1 MLQLPNNEAGPP
13 PTTATY
19 VDNADCAMCHS
30 ALNTSWSSTP
40 HARAY
45 PDLVSGFNLPTC
57 KPCHT
62 TGAGVPEIFPA
73 TGYNV
78 TTNLPAYLQNV
89 TCQSCHG
96 PGSEHIVAGNATQAR
111 AMIGLV
117 MNASL
122 CGSCHFA
129 EEGLSGLHH
138 PTYNEWQV
146 SGHNESDL
154 PSYIKNNVACANC
167 HEAWLAMKFLE
178 TGQTSTVMR
187 QPDEDAPITWEIA
200 CATCHDPHSTG
211 QSGFQLRVP
220 VEQICAKCHN
230 AGDTNQVGMTPH
242 HPMAEM
248 RNDTAGYITDRTG
261 LDYMPTVYCS
271 QCHMGTTQAGLP
283 NHTFMPNPTAC
294 LACHNST
301 GLLPN
306 ITSADQ
312 AELIIDAVKTIT
324 QSEQATVSP
333 VLDQAKAVIAEMAG
347 NRTTQNLADWRLE
360 YARALFN
367 QQTVELD
374 MSSGNHNP
382 LLAEALLNDSLARSQ
397 DIVSHLTPPD
407 KISGVAAVVETGK
420 LNITWHASTALDFTK
435 YRIYVLT
442 TDEKNIT
449 SQTATLEIDS
459 KSTVY
464 AVIGDLKGGTTY
476 YVYVTAV
483 DADGNEITN
492 TLTSVSATLPKSSS
506 LMTYALIG
514 VILAIVII
522 AIVAVLLMR
531 RKKGASPSE
540 TPTSPPDKT

>member
-30 ALNTSWSSTP
+30 ALNSSWSATP
-40 HARAY
+40 HAVAY
-45 PDLVSGFNLPTC
+45 PDLIAGFNLPTC

-89 TCQSCHG
+89 TCQTCHG
-96 PGSEHIVAGNATQAR
+96 PGSLHIGAGSATEAR
-111 AMIGLV
+111 ASIGLI
-117 MNASL
+117 MNSSL
-122 CGSCHFA
+122 CGSCHFS
-129 EEGLSGLHH
+129 EEGLSGVHH
-138 PTYNEWQV
+138 PTYNEWEV

-154 PSYIKNNVACANC
+154 PSYFKNNVACANC
-167 HEAWLAMKFLE
+167 HEAWLAMKYLE

-187 QPDEDAPITWEIA
+187 EPDEDAPITWEIA

-220 VEQICAKCHN
+220 VDEICARCHN
-230 AGDTNQVGMTPH
+230 AGESNQVGMTPH

-261 LDYMPTVYCS
+261 LEYMPQVYCA

-294 LACHNST
+294 LPCHNST

-306 ITSADQ
+306 ITSA
-312 AELIIDAVKTIT
+312 
-324 QSEQATVSP
+324 EQAQQMIDNVASDIQSRETAVSP
-333 VLDQAKAVIAEMAG
+333 ALRNAEAAIKQMIG
-347 NRTTQNLADWRLE
+347 NRTTQSIADWERS
-360 YARALFN
+360 YAIALFN
-367 QQTVELD
+367 NQTVVLD
-374 MSSGNHNP
+374 LSNGNHNP
-382 LLAEALLNDSLARSQ
+382 PLAKALLNDSLARAEE
-397 DIVSHLTPPD
+397 IVSHLTPPP
-407 KISGVAAVVETGK
+407 KISGVAVVAENGD
-420 LNITWHASTALDFTK
+420 LNVTWQASTASDFAK
-435 YRIYVLT
+435 YKIYVLT
-442 TDEKNIT
+442 TDENNVT
-449 SQTATLEIDS
+449 ADVATLEITD
-459 KSTVY
+459 KSTVK
-464 AVIGDLKGGTTY
+464 AVISDLKAGKTY

-483 DADGNEITN
+483 DTDGNEITN
-492 TLTSVSATLPKSSS
+492 GLASVSAKLPSSN
-506 LMTYALIG
+506 LMTYGLIG
-514 VILAIVII
+514 GILAIVII

-531 RKKGASPSE
+531 RKKGAAPSE
-540 TPTSPPDKT
+540 TPTSPPEKT